1 MTKELR
7 RLSILMLVMFL
18 ALFGST
24 SVIQVFQ
31 ADNLA
36 ANPNNRRALYDSYE
50 VQRGSIIAGGTA
62 IASSVPSDDV
72 YSWQRTY
79 VDADMW
85 APVTGYLNPVLGS
98 ATGLEQAMNQQLSG
112 TGNSQFFSRIERIVT
127 GQPPRGSNVEI
138 TVDPA
143 VQRAAYDALGDLQGA
158 VVAIEPST
166 GLILAMVTSPSF
178 DTNALA
184 SHDSNAVASTY
195 DTLVSDPTNPL
206 YNRAIGGN
214 LNPPGS
220 TFKLVVASAAL
231 ASGNYTRDSQFP
243 NVAEYTLPGTST
255 SIRNAGGG
263 TCGGGETVSI
273 ADALRLSCNI
283 PMAELAVQLGDDA
296 IRDEAKKYG
305 FDTSFSIAQGLT
317 ASDSQQPLSSTP
329 SVYPTEALSDDKT
342 ALTGFGQ
349 GDVRATPLQ
358 MAMVSAGI
366 ANDGVVMNP
375 RIVDS
380 VIAPD
385 LTVEQPFESTEFG
398 RALESDAASEMTSM
412 MVANVQDGAASGAR
426 IEGVDVAGKT
436 GTAEN
441 GNTRPY
447 TLWFTGF
454 APANDPQVAVAV
466 VVENGGGQGQSGSGN
481 TLAAPIAK
489 KVMEA
494 VLGR

>member
-1 MTKELR
+1 
-7 RLSILMLVMFL
+7 MLVMFL

-24 SVIQVFQ
+24 SVIQVLQ

-36 ANPNNRRALYDSYE
+36 ADPNNKRALYDLYE

-79 VDADMW
+79 VDAPMW
-85 APVTGYLNPVLGS
+85 APVTGYINPVLGS
-98 ATGLEQAMNQQLSG
+98 ATGLEQALNQQLSG
-112 TGNSQFFSRIERIVT
+112 TGNSQFFSRLDRIVT

-138 TVDPA
+138 TVDPN
-143 VQRAAYDALGDLQGA
+143 VQRAAFEALGSLQGA
-158 VVAIEPST
+158 VVAIEPKT
-166 GLILAMVTSPSF
+166 GRILALATSPSY

-184 SHDSNAVASTY
+184 AHDSDAVEATY
-195 DTLVSDPTNPL
+195 NTLVTDPANPL
-206 YNRAIGGN
+206 YDRGIGGS

-231 ASGNYTRDSQFP
+231 ASGQYTPESTFP
-243 NVAEYTLPGTST
+243 NVAEYTLPGTNT

-263 TCGGGETVSI
+263 TCGGGETVTI

-283 PMAELAVQLGDDA
+283 PMAELAVELGDDA
-296 IRDEAKKYG
+296 IREEAQKYG
-305 FDTSFSIAQGLT
+305 FDTSFSLATGATAASAQL
-317 ASDSQQPLSSTP
+317 PLASTP
-329 SVYPTEALSDDKT
+329 STYPTEALSDDKT

-366 ANDGVVMNP
+366 ANGGVVMNP

-385 LTVEQPFESTEFG
+385 LTVEQTFADSEFG
-398 RALESDAASEMTSM
+398 RAIEPDVDAQMVAM